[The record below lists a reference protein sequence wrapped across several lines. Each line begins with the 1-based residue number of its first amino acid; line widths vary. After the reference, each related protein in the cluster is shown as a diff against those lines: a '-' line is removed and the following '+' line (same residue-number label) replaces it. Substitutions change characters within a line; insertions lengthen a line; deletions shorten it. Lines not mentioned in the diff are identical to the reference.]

1 MPSAPLK
8 IVHIAATPIGAP
20 WMVALMCEQKR
31 LGHEVAAIL
40 PSEGGIA
47 AQLASH
53 GISFHVADVDVL
65 FALPTVFQKAAALL
79 RLARL
84 LRRLRPDIVHS
95 HIFNSVVTARLASWL
110 ADVPLH
116 IGGNVHPFSLE
127 SDVLRPI
134 EVGTAFCDGVT
145 VASTSYTREL
155 MVRHGIPANKI
166 ALIFYAVDQRR
177 HDPALADG
185 SRVRNELG
193 IAADTP
199 VVGKIAY
206 FYPPAKNGAI
216 LTTPLK
222 GRGIKGHEVLIRA
235 SRLVLDEFPRAKF
248 LLVGRGWG
256 SDGLEYEQALKKL
269 TEDLGVSDSIIF
281 TGERQDIPD
290 LLAAFDVA
298 VQCSLCD
305 NLGGTVEAL
314 FMAKPLVA
322 SDIGG
327 FADTVQ
333 NERTGLAVP
342 ADQPRAFAEAII
354 RLLRDRDFAHSL
366 GEAGRR
372 HVVERFS
379 LSRTVADYERLFAAK
394 RRAVERHYRLRAT
407 VIRTFWLPFRLLPV
421 WAGIYRGLRS
431 QGVSPFRFTL
441 GRLRRP
447 PHPRVADRGAG
458 SPRPIPPDARR
469 HSERNDVVRD
479 RSDDHRSA
487 TDRGVR
493 PDRHLR
499 CD

>member
-222 GRGIKGHEVLIRA
+222 GRG
-235 SRLVLDEFPRAKF
+235 
-248 LLVGRGWG
+248 
-256 SDGLEYEQALKKL
+256 
-269 TEDLGVSDSIIF
+269 
-281 TGERQDIPD
+281 
-290 LLAAFDVA
+290 
-298 VQCSLCD
+298 
-305 NLGGTVEAL
+305 
-314 FMAKPLVA
+314 
-322 SDIGG
+322 
-327 FADTVQ
+327 
-333 NERTGLAVP
+333 
-342 ADQPRAFAEAII
+342 
-354 RLLRDRDFAHSL
+354 
-366 GEAGRR
+366 
-372 HVVERFS
+372 
-379 LSRTVADYERLFAAK
+379 
-394 RRAVERHYRLRAT
+394 
-407 VIRTFWLPFRLLPV
+407 
-421 WAGIYRGLRS
+421 
-431 QGVSPFRFTL
+431 
-441 GRLRRP
+441 
-447 PHPRVADRGAG
+447 
-458 SPRPIPPDARR
+458 
-469 HSERNDVVRD
+469 
-479 RSDDHRSA
+479 
-487 TDRGVR
+487 
-493 PDRHLR
+493 
-499 CD
+499 